1 VQWFSILLDTLLA
14 FQLPAYTA
22 SRKRKAIETAKFY
35 FFDPGVVRTL
45 LRLPEVHPNSADFG
59 LFFEHFIFLEL
70 RAWIDYRSPRTPLH
84 YWRSRSGLEVDFV
97 LNGEIAIEVKA
108 ARTVQEKHTRGV
120 RALME
125 EGTITRSIIVCR
137 EERPLK
143 RDGIEI
149 LPWEFFLQALWSGEI
164 LKMREPRTTT
174 G

>member
-1 VQWFSILLDTLLA
+1 
-14 FQLPAYTA
+14 
-22 SRKRKAIETAKFY
+22 
-35 FFDPGVVRTL
+35 
-45 LRLPEVHPNSADFG
+45 
-59 LFFEHFIFLEL
+59 
-70 RAWIDYRSPRTPLH
+70 
-84 YWRSRSGLEVDFV
+84 
-97 LNGEIAIEVKA
+97 
-108 ARTVQEKHTRGV
+108 
-120 RALME
+120 ME